1 MKKRITKKEFPSPLK
16 AITVYPQWAWAI
28 MHGGKDVE
36 NRSWNTHQR
45 GIVAVHAS
53 IPKPRK
59 KYEEDRRE
67 INRKSPRAQLPA
79 FEELSNNAIVG
90 LVEITDCRKSAKSKW
105 YYHGNKAFM
114 LARPTPLK
122 TPITHSGGLS
132 FWKVPSAK
140 LKKIAAQLK

>member
-1 MKKRITKKEFPSPLK
+1 MPKRITRKELPKPLK

-28 MHGGKDVE
+28 MHAGKDVE

-45 GIVAVHAS
+45 GIVAIHAS

-67 INRKSPRAQLPA
+67 INRKSPRKKLPSY
-79 FEELSNNAIVG
+79 EDLPNNAIVG
-90 LVEITDCRKSAKSKW
+90 LVEITGCKNSAKSKW
-105 YYHGNKAFM
+105 FYRGNKAFI

-122 TPITHSGGLS
+122 TPITHPGWLN
-132 FWKVPSAK
+132 FWKVPSVK
-140 LKKIAAQLK
+140 FKKIAAQLK